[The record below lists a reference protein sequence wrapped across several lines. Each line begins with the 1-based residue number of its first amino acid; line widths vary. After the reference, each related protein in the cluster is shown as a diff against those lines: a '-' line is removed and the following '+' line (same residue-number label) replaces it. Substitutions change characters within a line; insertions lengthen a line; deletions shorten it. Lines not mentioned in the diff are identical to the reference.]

1 MKVYVINHIISEYIV
16 KIDILMQSCWLVRF
30 QHVLSRNYY
39 FHKISL
45 LVIRMLFQFLQVCL
59 VRLHGIFWKRKLFS
73 SPTYRTVILF
83 PPNNGL
89 LLGELQREMNYWKE
103 DGKTETGEYESHREE
118 VSSRQFKLQFFRQ
131 VLILFIFTVYDK
143 NNVCID
149 QMSK

>member
-1 MKVYVINHIISEYIV
+1 
-16 KIDILMQSCWLVRF
+16 
-30 QHVLSRNYY
+30 
-39 FHKISL
+39 
-45 LVIRMLFQFLQVCL
+45 MLQFLQVCL

-103 DGKTETGEYESHREE
+103 DGKTETGEYESHRGE